1 MKKLRFL
8 SMCMAMCLLGTSLC
22 CATTEADSSVVPN
35 ELEKKNAFIDIQHH
49 WAANDIY
56 TLTENHIING
66 FPNDRFKPSQTLT
79 RAQLAQILYK
89 LEGIRDNNDGVE
101 IGSVEA
107 NEKIEGIIKDEIP
120 TWASEA
126 IEWAII
132 NRVMFLYED
141 EEFKSDVHVDRA
153 MIANAIYNY
162 LKYTEYSFKELTPSV
177 LTDIDDS
184 VNKMAIETLYNEGI
198 IHGYADNTYRPNN
211 LVKRAEAAKL
221 IRTISNLEVLECPVS
236 IPTYNV
242 IDVPYYSQV
251 YPVSAL
257 VGCEGTSLFMGLK
270 GKGYAQGLELYEF
283 LDRLPRHSS
292 NPAKGFVGS
301 PFVPDKTKK
310 TRTTIYPPKLTEYA
324 RQYGNVEDF
333 SGASVE
339 ELRAE
344 ILAGNPVVA
353 YCTMWW
359 EEPFYRDYNIE
370 GEIQSL
376 LSNNHVI
383 LVCGYKAET
392 NEYYIADPYNIK
404 NIKEELRYWIDGYTF
419 EKIYNERRHA
429 VVIK

>member
-107 NEKIEGIIKDEIP
+107 TEKIEGIIKDEIP

-162 LKYTEYSFKELTPSV
+162 LKYTEYSFKELTPSA

-198 IHGYADNTYRPNN
+198 IHGYAEQPDKEFTV
-211 LVKRAEAAKL
+211 LLEVQDQTLTIQVSDTGVGISDIAQAMLQAFSTRAEHMGLGFAFMQ
-221 IRTISNLEVLECPVS
+221 TFMDSVEVVS
-236 IPTYNV
+236 SP
-242 IDVPYYSQV
+242 
-251 YPVSAL
+251 
-257 VGCEGTSLFMGLK
+257 GEGTTVTMYK
-270 GKGYAQGLELYEF
+270 Q
-283 LDRLPRHSS
+283 LP
-292 NPAKGFVGS
+292 
-301 PFVPDKTKK
+301 
-310 TRTTIYPPKLTEYA
+310 L
-324 RQYGNVEDF
+324 VEPLAEGDDWE
-333 SGASVE
+333 VE
-339 ELRAE
+339 E
-344 ILAGNPVVA
+344 IG
-353 YCTMWW
+353 
-359 EEPFYRDYNIE
+359 
-370 GEIQSL
+370 
-376 LSNNHVI
+376 
-383 LVCGYKAET
+383 
-392 NEYYIADPYNIK
+392 
-404 NIKEELRYWIDGYTF
+404 
-419 EKIYNERRHA
+419 
-429 VVIK
+429 